1 MSHSGKATPCWQ
13 SRFFPLVAHPAK
25 IRTIFH
31 KQRVAEFSRHLHHRG
46 MSAVSNLANFHHW
59 LLDGKPEALAYPQVI
74 VLHGASQYP
83 QLSTAIAHYLN
94 EYDDQANGHW
104 ICSNAELIEAIAADP
119 MQRKLLGIDQ
129 TCEKCPPTGPC
140 GLRKVIK
147 GMAQRGHV
155 IIESIH
161 AAAATEGLDGVFHVS
176 LSKGPKDFHV
186 HLNAERFDERC
197 RSNENSCA
205 EDQHPC

>member
-1 MSHSGKATPCWQ
+1 
-13 SRFFPLVAHPAK
+13 
-25 IRTIFH
+25 
-31 KQRVAEFSRHLHHRG
+31 

-59 LLDGKPEALAYPQVI
+59 LLDGKPNALAYPQVI
-74 VLHGASQYP
+74 VLYGASPYP

-104 ICSNAELIEAIAADP
+104 ICAHAELIETIAGDS
-119 MQRKLLGIDQ
+119 MQRKLLGVDQ

-147 GMAQRGHV
+147 GMAVRGHV

-176 LSKGPKDFHV
+176 LSKGHKDCHV
-186 HLNAERFDERC
+186 HINAERFDERC
-197 RSNENSCA
+197 LAPIIADIYLEWFQCSFRRASLS
-205 EDQHPC
+205 